1 MIEKERRIIF
11 KKRRKTNRES
21 IGGINEPILLAK
33 DFCFVFHCFGV

>member
-1 MIEKERRIIF
+1 MIEKERTIIF

-33 DFCFVFHCFGV
+33 LSVLLLWYL